1 MANNNNKQSTYYN
14 VKNRSASKVV
24 YNIPEANIRR
34 EFAPGEIK
42 RLPFRE
48 LEQLTYQ
55 PGGRALLENFLQV
68 AEEKGI
74 EKLNIHA
81 EAEYYM
87 NEQQIID
94 LLKTGSVDAFLD
106 CLDFAP
112 IGIIDLIKKFAVEL
126 PLTDTRKIEALKNK
140 TGYDVIAALENL
152 KAANEAE
159 DNAAAASTDA
169 ATPAS
174 QPHQT
179 GRRTTANYKIVTPKT
194 AE

>member
-1 MANNNNKQSTYYN
+1 MANNNKQSTYYN

-24 YNIPEANIRR
+24 YRIPEANIRR
-34 EFAPGEIK
+34 EFAPGETK
-42 RLPFRE
+42 RLPFSE

-55 PGGRALLENFLQV
+55 AGGRELLENFLQV
-68 AEEKGI
+68 TEEKGI
-74 EKLNIHA
+74 EQLNIRA

-94 LLKTGSVDAFLD
+94 LLQNGSNDAFLD

-126 PLTDTRKIEALKNK
+126 PLTDTTKIEAIKEK
-140 TGYDVIAALENL
+140 TGYDVAKAIEVL
-152 KAANEAE
+152 KAASEPEKAE
-159 DNAAAASTDA
+159 ESAAADKSAK
-169 ATPAS
+169 PV
-174 QPHQT
+174 